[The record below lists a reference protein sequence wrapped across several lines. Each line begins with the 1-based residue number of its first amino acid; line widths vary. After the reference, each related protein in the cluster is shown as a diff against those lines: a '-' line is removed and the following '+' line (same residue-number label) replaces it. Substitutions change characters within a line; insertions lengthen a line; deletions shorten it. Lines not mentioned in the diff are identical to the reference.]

1 MGVTEKMAHTRAF
14 TEIQLE
20 FYVDHE
26 YKTLK
31 FFEHWIEFIASGS
44 GAPQGDDG
52 YYFRMMYPEEY
63 KCNQSKIVK
72 FDRDYDNHIEY
83 TFFGMFPQSL
93 NSTPVNYGASEIL
106 KATVTFNIDRYVS
119 GRADSFSIYRGR
131 DNNKQEINKESSNT
145 SIFDTTTD
153 LGIDV
158 DFNTKFAKTTDL
170 STTFQSGLDLN
181 SNLLG

>member
-63 KCNQSKIVK
+63 KCNKTKLIK

-106 KATVTFNIDRYVS
+106 KATVTFNIDRYVA
-119 GRADSFSIYRGR
+119 GRADSFSIYRGT
-131 DNNKQEINKESSNT
+131 DNNKESNSP
-145 SIFDTTTD
+145 
-153 LGIDV
+153 V
-158 DFNTKFAKTTDL
+158 DFKAPVGFNKDFNDGGVADNL
-170 STTFQSGLDLN
+170 SGAGALDGSPLF
-181 SNLLG
+181 